1 MKQLNP
7 PPSANTP
14 IESPEWRYWFLLLY
28 NQLTTDSDVLKFLK
42 LALGTLTVDASY
54 PKQEFKKVNSVS
66 ADYAMAGN
74 EQVLLVDATSGNR
87 SITLPAARIG
97 TGTWSFPVTIRR
109 IDGSGNTVTVNA
121 ASGDKVDTAASV
133 TIAANKSRIFESDSA
148 TNWYTVG
155 VN

>member
-7 PPSANTP
+7 PPSVDTP
-14 IESPEWRYWFLLLY
+14 IETPEWRYWLFLVYQQLTAKSDVLSFLKL
-28 NQLTTDSDVLKFLK
+28 NVNTLTTD
-42 LALGTLTVDASY
+42 ASFD
-54 PKQEFKKVNSVS
+54 KQTFKKVNSVS